1 MKNRFTL
8 VLGMLLSAVVLLA
21 LPLSSANAQTY
32 CTPSNSSSTGGIGIV
47 MTQNGLTNFNNS
59 SGFTS
64 GGYAA
69 YLDDSVTVMQGNSF
83 TLQAQS
89 NGSSSYYWSVWVD
102 WNDDG
107 DFDDQNEQVYVNNN
121 STSTSVTA
129 TIYVSYA
136 VSAGRKRMR
145 VIGGNTSITDACM
158 SSTSIEGEDY
168 TLRVTAAPACSGQ
181 PTAGGI
187 ASSPIYTI
195 CPNLSFSLTDTGATG
210 ASNMTYQWQERNP
223 AGTGTWTDIP
233 GAINFNLDFPNG
245 ITSSTDYRFYV
256 VCNNSNQSD
265 TSNVVQVSI
274 NSPTD
279 CYCTPDF
286 SNNSP
291 SYFGYAYLSEVQTT
305 GGSVNINNTSSYNNI
320 GYEDFRNTDT
330 LKAMGGD
337 VITLSP
343 TIGTTYSYT
352 PSAGL
357 MAWIDWNHDGDFDD
371 PGEVVNNVLNQQV
384 TNNYDG
390 TFQVPIT
397 AALGHTTLRVMTYY
411 YEENFDPC
419 GTSITSIYGFGEAED
434 YTVIV
439 DSMPGCASA
448 TFPSSIEALVNMDT
462 LCVSG
467 DITLDLDTAF
477 FFSSVTYQWQESP
490 TGTGNWTDVGTPQIA
505 TTKTITGVNSDTWY
519 RCKVLCNGNTEITSS
534 IIHIHIND
542 PQMTSAPQGGTRCGP
557 GTVGLTGSVSTGS
570 TISWYESATG
580 GGLPFATGTSVQ
592 SPYIVQT
599 DTFWAAPSS
608 GTTPDTAWIGDGTST
623 TTSQPTPFYTFYMGD
638 KLQVL
643 ITASELQAAGLT
655 AGFISSIGFDVLGVT
670 TTNDLT
676 DFTIKMGQT
685 TANDLTTT
693 WETGLTTVYTNPAY
707 TVQANTVNSF
717 ALTTPIP
724 WDGVSNIVIETC
736 FNNTS
741 YSGNVTIRYTTGLS
755 FQASHYSYEDNNT
768 TFCNTGGT
776 YSYTTTSRP
785 NVQIGMLIPCEGG
798 REPVVAVVTPG
809 PPFEISYDS
818 VICNNT
824 LRPINVTSPL
834 SNYTDGYTW
843 TIVDSVGELFTD
855 AAGTTPYVS
864 GTSANTVYFR
874 TTVSG
879 LHRIA
884 VHASNGPAQSDCAAA
899 DTADIWVQPG
909 NIEIRA
915 IPDTICIS
923 GSTDLTLM
931 PDSNYALGSIQWQES
946 GDGTNYNNIP
956 GATSINYTTVNLSTA
971 HYYRAVV
978 SAVAGVCETPDVH
991 MVIANPILVN
1001 TLDSFHCGP
1010 GSVTLSATSGQN
1022 TTVRWY
1028 EESDGGSPL
1037 HIGNTFNTPVLTQA
1051 DTFYAAAG
1059 VGSPSDS
1066 AWIGDGTST
1075 SSGNPNPFYTT
1086 YMGNKVQMLVTAA
1099 ELQAAG
1105 FTAGYINSIGFE
1117 VLSATTTLD
1126 LTNFNIKIGETSA
1139 ANLTTTWETGLT
1151 TVYTNP
1157 AYTVQANSVNSFTL
1171 SNPFPWDGVSNL
1183 VIETCFENNGWNGS
1197 QTIRY
1202 TSGLG
1207 FNASHYNYEDNNP
1220 NHCSNPTGY
1229 DYTATSRPNIL
1240 FDMGS
1245 GCESPRVPV
1254 IASIYPKP
1262 EVDLGADI
1270 NECVDSGTALALD
1283 AGVQQYNPQFL
1294 WDNNTTSQVR
1304 SINQSGVYYVT
1315 VTNSYTCKD
1324 TDTIDVV
1331 LRNNPDVDLGGDTT
1345 VCENTSVMLDAGD
1358 DGIQYFWNTGDNSQ
1372 TITVNTPG
1380 TYNVLVTNDEG
1391 CTDGDTVTVDM
1402 SGQLPHYD
1410 GIMVTNNGVDSFTFN
1425 PLNPQGVVGYEW
1437 DMGDGTPHKFGPV
1450 VHHKYNQSGTYI
1462 VTLFATSECGSYS
1475 DSTSAHILGIGDL
1488 NLDNNQLAVYPNPT
1502 KDKATIVTKGVKME
1516 KIAVYNVLGQ
1526 KIYEAKA
1533 DNPYEHKLDLSGVA
1547 SGVYNIRVYTE
1558 SGMATRKLNVLK

>member
-32 CTPSNSSSTGGIGIV
+32 CTPSNSSSTDGIGIV

-223 AGTGTWTDIP
+223 SGTGTWTDIA
-233 GAINFNLDFPNG
+233 GAVNFNLDFPNG
-245 ITSSTDYRFYV
+245 INSSTDYRFYV

-265 TSNVVQVSI
+265 TSNVVQVVMNDS
-274 NSPTD
+274 TD
-279 CYCTPDF
+279 CYCTPDVYNASGF
-286 SNNSP
+286 YQIYIS
-291 SYFGYAYLSEVQTT
+291 AVQST
-305 GGSVNINNTSSYNNI
+305 GGAINLNNTNN
-320 GYEDFRNTDT
+320 GYGASGYQDFRNTDT
-330 LKAMGGD
+330 LEVMAGNQ
-337 VITLSP
+337 VTLTPLIASAN
-343 TIGTTYSYT
+343 SYN
-352 PSAGL
+352 PYVGL
-357 MAWIDWNHDGDFDD
+357 SAWIDWNHDGDFDD
-371 PGEVVNNVLNQQV
+371 AGEQV
-384 TNNYDG
+384 ANLQSQAMGSSYAS
-390 TFQVPIT
+390 TFAVPLL
-397 AALGHTTLRVMTYY
+397 AQPGHTTLRIIAFPYDDG
-411 YEENFDPC
+411 FDPC
-419 GTSITSIYGFGEAED
+419 GNSITSSYSGEAED
-434 YTVIV
+434 YTVII

-448 TFPSSIEALVNMDT
+448 TFPSSVEALVDMDT

-477 FFSSVTYQWQESP
+477 YFSSVTYQWQESS
-490 TGTGNWTDVGTPQIA
+490 TGSGSWTDIGSPQMG
-505 TTKTITGVNSDTWY
+505 TTKSITGVNSDTWY
-519 RCKVLCNGNTEITSS
+519 RCEILCNGNNASTSS
-534 IIHIHIND
+534 IIHVHIND
-542 PQMTSAPQGGTRCGP
+542 PQLTGTPQGGTRCGP
-557 GTVGLTGSVSTGS
+557 GTVGLSATTTSGYTVN
-570 TISWYESATG
+570 WYETPTG
-580 GGLPFATGTSVQ
+580 GTPVATGTSVQ

-599 DTFWAAPSS
+599 DTFWAAA
-608 GTTPDTAWIGDGTST
+608 GVGQGGGGIGG
-623 TTSQPTPFYTFYMGD
+623 
-638 KLQVL
+638 VL
-643 ITASELQAAGLT
+643 ITEMNIGAPDGLEIQNVSGSSVDIT
-655 AGFISSIGFDVLGVT
+655 GWKLAISDDYSNIT
-670 TTNDLT
+670 
-676 DFTIKMGQT
+676 
-685 TANDLTTT
+685 
-693 WETGLTTVYTNPAY
+693 
-707 TVQANTVNSF
+707 TVNSIVLTLNGVLNPGDILSWTDASGGSNYWGNNILWDPTGKGW
-717 ALTTPIP
+717 ALLLDANNNVVDFVSQDWPETTIQTTTLNISGTPIDLNGS
-724 WDGVSNIVIETC
+724 WVGAGLVGSSVGSN
-736 FNNTS
+736 
-741 YSGNVTIRYTTGLS
+741 S
-755 FQASHYSYEDNNT
+755 FQRIGSSDNDNATDFVSAPPTMGTQNT
-768 TFCNTGGT
+768 NITMPFSGFG
-776 YSYTTTSRP
+776 
-785 NVQIGMLIPCEGG
+785 CEGG

-864 GTSANTVYFR
+864 GTSASTVYFR
-874 TTVSG
+874 STTSG
-879 LHRIA
+879 LNRVA

-909 NIEIRA
+909 NITIDA
-915 IPDTICIS
+915 MPDTICIS
-923 GSTDLTLM
+923 GSTDLTLV

-946 GDGTNYNNIP
+946 GDGINYNNIP
-956 GATSINYTTVNLSTA
+956 GATNVEYTTVNLTTA
-971 HYYRAVV
+971 HYYRAVIT
-978 SAVAGVCETPDVH
+978 AVAGICETPDVH
-991 MVIANPILVN
+991 MVVANPIIINVN
-1001 TLDSFHCGP
+1001 DSFNCGP
-1010 GSVTLSATSGQN
+1010 GSVTLTGTPGQN
-1022 TTVRWY
+1022 TNMRWY
-1028 EESDGGSPL
+1028 DEPDGGNL
-1037 HIGNTFNTPVLTQA
+1037 LGTGNTFNTPVLTQT

-1059 VGSPSDS
+1059 VGQAGSAGGDS
-1066 AWIGDGTST
+1066 VNVPLANGTTTGIYDHMFKINAINQTTINAIGIKCNNSAGTST
-1075 SSGNPNPFYTT
+1075 GWDVYYRPDDYSTVPGANTSSNGWILISSQTGVISQGASAYTEIASGLTVSIPANTTYSFYIHPASGTTHQYSSPSTGTVVASNADLELIAGNRGSGLFNCTSSGG
-1086 YMGNKVQMLVTAA
+1086 M
-1099 ELQAAG
+1099 
-1105 FTAGYINSIGFE
+1105 
-1117 VLSATTTLD
+1117 AT
-1126 LTNFNIKIGETSA
+1126 
-1139 ANLTTTWETGLT
+1139 
-1151 TVYTNP
+1151 
-1157 AYTVQANSVNSFTL
+1157 VNVKY
-1171 SNPFPWDGVSNL
+1171 G
-1183 VIETCFENNGWNGS
+1183 
-1197 QTIRY
+1197 
-1202 TSGLG
+1202 
-1207 FNASHYNYEDNNP
+1207 
-1220 NHCSNPTGY
+1220 
-1229 DYTATSRPNIL
+1229 
-1240 FDMGS
+1240 MGS

-1254 IASIYPKP
+1254 VAEIYPKP

-1304 SINQSGVYYVT
+1304 SINQSGIYYVT
-1315 VTNSYTCKD
+1315 VTNSYSCKD
-1324 TDTIDVV
+1324 TDTIDIV

-1345 VCENTSVMLDAGD
+1345 VCENTSVTLDAGD